1 MEVDEGEGGVRMRG
15 PCTFSLEVSACNVQR
30 ADWLEFTTNKATSQ
44 GEEGEGERPPAAEE
58 KRKRKRESA
67 KMYMW
72 TVGYSVGDM
81 VYIAQ
86 TTADQQ
92 QANRVSKVF
101 FFFFLSFIY

>member
-1 MEVDEGEGGVRMRG
+1 VQIDEGEGVDDEGTC
-15 PCTFSLEVSACNVQR
+15 CTFSLEVSACNVQR

-44 GEEGEGERPPAAEE
+44 GEGERPPAAEE